1 MENYKRYILDNQ
13 EKIITRVIQRRD
25 FYFDR
30 ELLSLNKIVSFVGPR
45 RAWKT
50 YTMYQVLRELIEEQA
65 LQKEQIVFIDF
76 SEFIEKQVDFL
87 KILESFYE
95 LFPDK
100 EPFFVF
106 DEIQEIENF
115 RQWVL
120 SLFNR
125 WFHIFLSGSNSHLLS
140 SELST
145 HFRWRIFEYRIFSL
159 SFREFVRFRWYSWKE
174 WVSTRE
180 YAQLKNLLNEY
191 ITYWGYPEIALIER
205 VELKEN
211 ILRDYFSLM
220 IYRDIIERYSINNEY
235 VLRYLMRALILWNT
249 KELNIHK
256 IFNELKSQNISV
268 SKNTLYNYIEYL
280 ENVFFIKK
288 IHNVFSPKWAFKTYL
303 TDTGYTRMYSLEA
316 DSGKNFENAVLFEL
330 LRHNETLMY
339 KKWDIHEIDFCTQE
353 SDIQACFD
361 LNPQN
366 SEREIW
372 PLLKSN
378 AKNAYIVA
386 FESSLNNT
394 SFAHIRWFETFFQ

>member
-1 MENYKRYILDNQ
+1 MQDYKRYILDSQ
-13 EKIITRVIQRRD
+13 EKIINVAIKKRD

-30 ELLSLNKIVSFVGPR
+30 ELLSLHKIISFVGPR
-45 RAWKT
+45 RAGKT
-50 YTMYQVLRELIEEQA
+50 YTMYQVLRDLIQEQV

-159 SFREFVRFRWYSWKE
+159 SFREFVRFRWGTWKQS
-174 WVSTRE
+174 VSTRE

-191 ITYWGYPEIALIER
+191 ITYGGYPEVALVER
-205 VELKEN
+205 IELKEN
-211 ILRDYFSLM
+211 ILKDYFSLM

-235 VLRYLMRALILWNT
+235 VLRYLMRALIISNT

-256 IFNELKSQNISV
+256 IFNELKSQNIAV

-303 TDTGYTRMYSLEA
+303 TDTGYTKMHSLEA
-316 DSGKNFENAVLFEL
+316 DSGKNFENIVLFEL
-330 LRHNETLMY
+330 LRRTDTVMY
-339 KKWDIHEIDFCTQE
+339 KKWENYEIDFCTQKA
-353 SDIQACFD
+353 DIQVCFD
-361 LNPQN
+361 LNPHN
-366 SEREIW
+366 AEREVW
-372 PLLKSN
+372 PLQKSD
-378 AKNAYIVA
+378 AKEAYIVTVGVHA
-386 FESSLNNT
+386 EFATSVEICPFEQ
-394 SFAHIRWFETFFQ
+394 FFR